1 MKAQTSILVVD
12 DDPDIR
18 DSITIILT
26 SHNYTVHT
34 ASNGKEA
41 VQALEEKKPDLMI
54 LDIMMASDTEG
65 FDLAYDLRERPE
77 FKSLPIIMLTSFLA
91 KVREEGPGDFAYIL
105 GEQWPAQWLLEKPLD
120 TRKLLDRIEAIL
132 KERS

>member
-1 MKAQTSILVVD
+1 MKDKASILVVD